1 MQEKL
6 LFLDTE
12 FANVR
17 NKSICQI
24 GLLSEYFPSGEPVFP
39 EQNIYIN
46 PEDGFQNR
54 CVQIHEITP
63 ERVKNE
69 PTFPVVWKKIK
80 PYFKDSIIVGHNVV
94 ASDINALV
102 KTCARYNIELSEIY
116 YIDTL
121 SIARDYVPYYD
132 VQSFSL
138 HSLCDYFDLC
148 LESEHNAF
156 DDACATADL
165 LKIMIEEFDINIEDY
180 IKRYY
185 QSEVNEF
192 VKYISDP
199 VLRRSMTEFYGMVQG
214 FNIDH
219 KIVKE
224 EFEYIKQW
232 GKTYKHYSKN
242 KEFVA
247 ILETIDKI
255 VEDGIITEDEM
266 IELQSAINVYYRTI
280 SGAPETLA
288 LQVLNGILKGIII
301 DNKVSTEE
309 CKNLQY
315 WLYENSYLCGHFPYD
330 QIISVIETVLEDGT
344 VTKSES
350 DSLIEIINS
359 LLSPIED
366 LKQQIYSVKNKNVCL
381 TGNFSHGSKD
391 DISSLIISQGG
402 YIDKSVKKTTNI
414 LIIGSLGSEA
424 YSQGTYGTKVEKAI
438 YFNNRGNNIA
448 IIKEDDYF
456 ANIVQKVKL

>member
-54 CVQIHEITP
+54 CVQIHGITP
-63 ERVKNE
+63 EQVKNE
-69 PTFPVVWKKIK
+69 PTFPIVWEKIK
-80 PYFKDSIIVGHNVV
+80 HYFENSIIVGHNVA

-102 KTCARYNIELSEIY
+102 KTCSRYNLELPEIY

-121 SIARDYVPYYD
+121 SVARDYVPYYD
-132 VQSFSL
+132 VQGFSI

-148 LESEHNAF
+148 LENEHNAF

-165 LKIMIEEFDINIEDY
+165 LKTMLEEFDIDIEKY

-185 QSEVNEF
+185 QPEINGF

-224 EFEYIKQW
+224 EFDYIKQW
-232 GKTYKHYSKN
+232 GEKHKHYSKN
-242 KEFVA
+242 KEFVN
-247 ILETIDKI
+247 ILETIDRI
-255 VEDGIITEDEM
+255 VKDGIITEDEM
-266 IELQSAINVYYRTI
+266 IELQSAVNVYYRTI

-288 LQVLNGILKGIII
+288 LQVLSGILKGIII

-309 CKNLQY
+309 CKNLQT
-315 WLYENSYLCGHFPYD
+315 WLYENSYLYGHFPYD
-330 QIISVIETVLEDGT
+330 QILSVVESVLEDEIIT
-344 VTKSES
+344 ENES
-350 DSLIEIINS
+350 ALLIDIINS

-391 DISSLIISQGG
+391 EISNLIISQGG
-402 YIDKSVKKTTNI
+402 FIDKTVKKTTNI
-414 LIIGSLGSEA
+414 LIIGSLGSES
-424 YSQGTYGTKVEKAI
+424 YSQGTYGKKFEKAI

-456 ANIVQKVKL
+456 SNVVERIAT

>member
-6 LFLDTE
+6 LFIDTE

-24 GLLSEYFPSGEPVFP
+24 GLLSEYYPSGDPVFP

-54 CVQIHEITP
+54 CIQIHGINSDK
-63 ERVKNE
+63 VKDA
-69 PTFPVVWKKIK
+69 PSFPSVWKKIE
-80 PYFKDSIIVGHNVV
+80 PYFKDTILVGHNIA

-102 KTCARYNIELSEIY
+102 KTCARYNIELPEIY

-121 SIARDYVPYYD
+121 TIARDWVPYYD
-132 VQSFSL
+132 VQGYSL
-138 HSLCDYFDLC
+138 HSLCDYFGIC
-148 LESEHNAF
+148 LENNHNAF

-165 LKIMIEEFDINIEDY
+165 LKTMIDEYDINIEDY
-180 IKRYY
+180 TKRYY
-185 QSEVNEF
+185 QPEINEF
-192 VKYISDP
+192 VNYISDT

-224 EFEYIKQW
+224 EFDYIKNW
-232 GKTYKHYSKN
+232 RETHKNYSKN
-242 KEFVA
+242 KDFVN
-247 ILETIDKI
+247 ILKTIDKI

-266 IELQSAINVYYRTI
+266 LELQSAVNIYYQTI

-288 LQVLNGILKGIII
+288 LQVLSGILKGIII
-301 DNKVSTEE
+301 DNKVSFEE
-309 CKNLQY
+309 CNNLKN
-315 WLYENSYLCGHFPYD
+315 WLYDNSYLSGHFPYD
-330 QIISVIETVLEDGT
+330 QIFSVAEAVLEDGIIT
-344 VTKSES
+344 ENES
-350 DSLIEIINS
+350 NLLIDIINS
-359 LLSPIED
+359 LLSPVED

-391 DISSLIISQGG
+391 EISNLIISQGG
-402 YIDKSVKKTTNI
+402 FIDKTVKKTTNI

-424 YSQGTYGTKVEKAI
+424 YSQGTYGKKVEKAI
-438 YFNNRGNNIA
+438 YFNNRGNNIV

-456 ANIVQKVKL
+456 ANIVEKVEL